1 MNHQTQRALTYLQRQ
16 AALPLPGPERAATL
30 AAAMLL
36 GTYLARARRSLHLRP
51 VASPAAGAAV
61 DGGCGEHDNGACC
74 ATPPFSARTVARVR
88 PSGEGTRGL

>member
-1 MNHQTQRALTYLQRQ
+1 MNHRTQRTLTSLQRQ

-61 DGGCGEHDNGACC
+61 DGGCGERK
-74 ATPPFSARTVARVR
+74 P
-88 PSGEGTRGL
+88 TRHSSF